1 MSGHFKLVLTHA
13 SVSPPALISEI
24 RDVAIQKLQRAG
36 RRGLVRVAVLNKST
50 RLGMPVRERSHF
62 ILDIDAINK
71 AIKYSHEVENMQ
83 EETKNNPYALIVCTD
98 Q

>member
-1 MSGHFKLVLTHA
+1 MLKRWSGKW
-13 SVSPPALISEI
+13 
-24 RDVAIQKLQRAG
+24 RA
-36 RRGLVRVAVLNKST
+36 NP
-50 RLGMPVRERSHF
+50 MNRERSHF

-98 Q
+98 QKLF

>member
-1 MSGHFKLVLTHA
+1 M
-13 SVSPPALISEI
+13 
-24 RDVAIQKLQRAG
+24 
-36 RRGLVRVAVLNKST
+36 N
-50 RLGMPVRERSHF
+50 RERSHF

-98 Q
+98 QKLF